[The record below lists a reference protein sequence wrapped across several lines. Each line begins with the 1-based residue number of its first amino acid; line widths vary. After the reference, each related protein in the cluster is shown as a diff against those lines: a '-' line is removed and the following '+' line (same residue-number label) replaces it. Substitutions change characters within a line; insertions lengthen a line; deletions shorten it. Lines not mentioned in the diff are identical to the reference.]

1 MACENCFV
9 RFRSW
14 LRGVPSASTIRTK
27 TADSPFQSVPSEGVT
42 LTTGCGNPLAALATA
57 ATNCG
62 CCANALAMYA
72 KPLSRVLTGFCRAR
86 LLESLKLVSSKDRTS
101 VAVPGRVTPYSLN
114 FEPSQPLKSAILA
127 TSRRSRPRL
136 PCPRLK
142 TNAKTTQSAKSPQ
155 PPCYP
160 RLGYGRALR
169 THCKTFRDA
178 VRHRPQQFCSS

>member
-57 ATNCG
+57 AKNCG

-114 FEPSQPLKSAILA
+114 FEPSQPPQVRYPGNEPTVTSPVALPPFENKRQNDSVGQISATAVLSS
-127 TSRRSRPRL
+127 SRVWKGAP
-136 PCPRLK
+136 
-142 TNAKTTQSAKSPQ
+142 QSLHNFP
-155 PPCYP
+155 
-160 RLGYGRALR
+160 
-169 THCKTFRDA
+169 
-178 VRHRPQQFCSS
+178 